1 MYLKAEYTKALA
13 DHITVS
19 IEDLNTTELALINK
33 SFTIFQDRLADLKAQ
48 QDEVKRLSIELA
60 NLQAMKNDSD
70 ERSINDNYL
79 KHSIC
84 PTCGRDE
91 TFRNEF

>member
-1 MYLKAEYTKALA
+1 MREEFTKTLA

-19 IEDLNTTELALINK
+19 VEDLNETELALINK
-33 SFTIFQDRLADLKAQ
+33 AFSIFQDRLADLKAQ

-60 NLQAMKNDSD
+60 NREAMGTTDDARYEYKSTG
-70 ERSINDNYL
+70 
-79 KHSIC
+79 IC

-91 TFRNEF
+91 TFRNDY